1 MSQASDEELLAQQPA
16 LQEEAWEVLGKLDV
30 AALVADI
37 GQLLFAGSGRWGP
50 AHGDQGLPIP
60 GRVGVSVA

>member
-1 MSQASDEELLAQQPA
+1 MSQASDEELLARQSA

-37 GQLLFAGSGRWGP
+37 SQLLFAGSGRWGP
-50 AHGDQGLPIP
+50 GA
-60 GRVGVSVA
+60 R

>member
-50 AHGDQGLPIP
+50 GA
-60 GRVGVSVA
+60 R